1 MNSLSTKKKRKLT
14 MGRLPLPPT
23 NAELAAIREIAQ
35 RNAPPTTGV
44 RFLDAL
50 SNEQLRTLNEEV
62 RRVGRQLT
70 DDEREIVLFSK
81 VQQKWKYGFPI
92 K

>member
-1 MNSLSTKKKRKLT
+1 MGILPRPMN
-14 MGRLPLPPT
+14 
-23 NAELAAIREIAQ
+23 NAELAALRETAQ
-35 RNAPPTTGV
+35 RNAAPTNNHN
-44 RFLDAL
+44 RFPAPLT
-50 SNEQLRTLNEEV
+50 NEQLRMLNEEV

-70 DDEREIVLFSK
+70 DDEREIVLFGK